1 MDPIVYMPLLG
12 LVTFMFIGAT
22 RACTRQ
28 VLDWPVLDT
37 TSARLLILAA
47 AFLGAAWGLV
57 LGAVLAP

>member
-12 LVTFMFIGAT
+12 LITFMFAGAA

>member
-12 LVTFMFIGAT
+12 LITFMFAGAA

-37 TSARLLILAA
+37 TSARLLVLAGVS
-47 AFLGAAWGLV
+47 LGVAWGLM